1 MSPFKPDQTKKT
13 FSSGTFSIYSN
24 PYHTGTPT
32 LLSLLCECVSSTNR
46 IRPIVQ
52 VSVQCFTSLVLRHT
66 KGFVALSP
74 EPIVSQSLVSVWS
87 RSVRFC
93 PCRWRLGMLDFFFSL
108 LIVSS
113 IFSFPT
119 KKKPGGLMYVLAHTH
134 TGTNLLCFILW
145 WNQFS
150 IPS

>member
-1 MSPFKPDQTKKT
+1 MQYVRLFHLLTDLKHNLLRHMSPFKPDQTKKT
-13 FSSGTFSIYSN
+13 FSSGTFSIYNN
-24 PYHTGTPT
+24 PYHTDTPT
-32 LLSLLCECVSSTNR
+32 LLSLLCECVCVSSTNR

-52 VSVQCFTSLVLRHT
+52 VSVQCFTSLFLRHT
-66 KGFVALSP
+66 KGFVALPP

-93 PCRWRLGMLDFFFSL
+93 PCWWRLGMLDFFFSV

-119 KKKPGGLMYVLAHTH
+119 KNNPEG
-134 TGTNLLCFILW
+134 
-145 WNQFS
+145 
-150 IPS
+150 